1 MLDIIILIFLAR
13 SIGALAEQKGLKP
26 GPWKVYLVLAWLGG
40 EVAGIFLGLLLFG
53 IEKPLMIILVALPCA
68 IAGYHIIRN
77 TLDRK
82 PDVLNDEIN
91 QIGDNL
97 VS

>member
-1 MLDIIILIFLAR
+1 MLDIIILIFLTR
-13 SIGALAEQKGLKP
+13 SIGELAERKGLKP
-26 GPWKVYLVLAWLGG
+26 GQWKVYLVMAWLGG
-40 EVAGIFLGLLLFG
+40 ELLGIFIGLMLFG
-53 IEKPLMIILVALPCA
+53 LDKPLMILLVALPCA

-97 VS
+97 LP